1 MLKRNYGGLMNTNN
15 FILQLLYRKPPTA
28 EEIEYY
34 NHIAEG
40 FSKQIG
46 LMGKWLESDEA
57 KDLMYKHWEDV
68 RDYFENSGIQ
78 DQYDNLLA
86 SNAKSCDEFMD
97 KFYNEGARLGF
108 KDIRRTLA
116 YTRADEQALNFIR
129 GVNYDYVIKVNKDL
143 ADNIKPIIFNAL
155 ASGESYSKTIKA
167 LKELPLTPINGVSVD
182 TRARMIAITE
192 RARAANTGT
201 RQAYLDYGVQKCE
214 IITAGDEL
222 VCDDCLDLE
231 ANNPYQVTESADLI
245 PAHPFCRCAL
255 APYITGSDDISDEPL
270 TDPDCISEHMTE
282 P

>member
-1 MLKRNYGGLMNTNN
+1 MQKPNYGGPMNTEA
-15 FILQLLYRKPPTA
+15 FILQLVYRKPPTA

-46 LMGKWLESDEA
+46 LMGEWLQSDEA
-57 KDLMYKHWEDV
+57 KKLMHEHWEDV

-78 DQYDNLLA
+78 DSYDNLLK
-86 SNAKSCDEFMD
+86 SNAESCDEFMD
-97 KFYNEGARLGF
+97 RFYNEGAKLGF
-108 KDIRRTLA
+108 KDIQRTLA
-116 YTRADEQALNFIR
+116 FTRADEQALNFIR
-129 GVNYDYVIKVNKDL
+129 GVNYDYVMKVNADL
-143 ADNIKPIIFNAL
+143 ASEIKPIIFNAI
-155 ASGESYSKTIKA
+155 ASGETYSKTIKA
-167 LKELPLTPINGVSVD
+167 IRELPLTPINGISAD

-222 VCDDCLDLE
+222 VCDDCLELE
-231 ANNPYQVTESADLI
+231 SNNPYLVTESADLI

-255 APYITGSDDISDEPL
+255 APYITSSDDISDEPL
-270 TDPDCISEHMTE
+270 SDPECISDNMTE